1 MVVWQKQIACE
12 VYVPYKVKIYII
24 DAMII
29 VQGCVKSYG

>member
-12 VYVPYKVKIYII
+12 VYVSYKVKIYII
-24 DAMII
+24 DARII